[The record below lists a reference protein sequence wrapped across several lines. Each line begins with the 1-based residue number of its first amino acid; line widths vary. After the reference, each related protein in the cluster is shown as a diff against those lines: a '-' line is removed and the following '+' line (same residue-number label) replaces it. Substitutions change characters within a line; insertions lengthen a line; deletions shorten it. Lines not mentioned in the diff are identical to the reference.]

1 MIEQTLKTYM
11 QQLQSLVETQDD
23 HYVISEVLKLESLS
37 KECKTFISS
46 EVLWWA
52 YTAVLRKDPGH
63 RFPINKAHTHTLSEE
78 LLSYY
83 QSVAECTQAELHELL
98 NMFAESYLNGL
109 FRPITTLASFVFRNA
124 DHKSAQDIL
133 TRLNALSIPYFDPL
147 EVIHSMIDPERHPT
161 SIIIAREQFQSACQD
176 VLRSSIGRLRPEQ
189 VIDVLESL
197 FDVMNKTGGT
207 DAIPC
212 ELLHVFFQEAGQQ
225 HIADSLRTSYEQGVY
240 TFTKSDLLEMLQSVM
255 GQSKITQA
263 SIKEST
269 TGVISS
275 RKFFGAK
282 GIMLLTGERLSIA
295 KRRLLLEREVQIEH
309 EAHHIKQDSRDE
321 IERMLHDYRIQDKPL
336 RLIRKSF
343 MGSLPMN
350 IQMHYAN
357 AVFAGD
363 LNCMRKLG
371 ASIDKTVGVEA
382 ALTTCK
388 AFIRQFGNPIR
399 EAKDPMEGLY
409 NLIEMFCKDRD
420 N

>member
-1 MIEQTLKTYM
+1 MIEQTLKTYT
-11 QQLQSLVETQDD
+11 QQLLSLVETQED
-23 HYVISEVLKLESLS
+23 HYVIAEVLELKTLS
-37 KECKTFISS
+37 KECKAFISS

-63 RFPINKAHTHTLSEE
+63 RFPIDKAHVHTLSEE

-83 QSVAECTQAELHELL
+83 QTVAECSQTELQDLL
-98 NMFAESYLNGL
+98 SMFAESYLNGL
-109 FRPITTLASFVFRNA
+109 FRPIATLSSFVFRNA
-124 DHKSAQDIL
+124 DHKSAQEISI
-133 TRLNALSIPYFDPL
+133 RLNALSIPYFDSA
-147 EVIHSMIDPERHPT
+147 EIIHSMIDSTRHLS
-161 SIIIAREQFQSACQD
+161 SIIIAKEQFQSACQD
-176 VLRSSIGRLRPEQ
+176 VFRSSIGRLRSDQ
-189 VIDVLESL
+189 VIDMLGPL
-197 FDVMNKTGGT
+197 FDFMKKTAGK
-207 DAIPC
+207 DAIPS
-212 ELLHVFFQEAGQQ
+212 ELLHAFFQEAGQQ
-225 HIADSLRTSYEQGVY
+225 HIADSLRNSHEQGIHAFAKADLVQVLESCIGH
-240 TFTKSDLLEMLQSVM
+240 SDIPQTSV
-255 GQSKITQA
+255 
-263 SIKEST
+263 KESKA
-269 TGVISS
+269 GLISS

-295 KRRLLLEREVQIEH
+295 KRRLLLEREVQIEQ
-309 EAHHIKQDSRDE
+309 ETHHIKQDSRDE
-321 IERMLHDYRIQDKPL
+321 IERMLHDYQSHDKPL

-343 MGSLPMN
+343 LGSLPMN

-388 AFIRQFGNPIR
+388 AFIRQFGNPVR
-399 EAKDPMEGLY
+399 EAEDPMEGLY

>member
-1 MIEQTLKTYM
+1 MIEQTLKTYT
-11 QQLQSLVETQDD
+11 QQLLSLVETQED
-23 HYVISEVLKLESLS
+23 HYVIAEVLELKTLS
-37 KECKTFISS
+37 KECKAFISS

-63 RFPINKAHTHTLSEE
+63 RFPIDKAHVHTLSEE

-83 QSVAECTQAELHELL
+83 QTVAECSQTELQDLL
-98 NMFAESYLNGL
+98 SMFAESYLNGL
-109 FRPITTLASFVFRNA
+109 FRPIATLSSFVFRNA
-124 DHKSAQDIL
+124 DHKSAQEISI
-133 TRLNALSIPYFDPL
+133 RLNALSIPYFDSA
-147 EVIHSMIDPERHPT
+147 EIIHSMIDSTRHLS
-161 SIIIAREQFQSACQD
+161 SIIIAKEQFQSACQD
-176 VLRSSIGRLRPEQ
+176 VFRSSIGRLRSDQ
-189 VIDVLESL
+189 LIDMLGPL
-197 FDVMNKTGGT
+197 FDFMNKTVGK
-207 DAIPC
+207 DAIPS
-212 ELLHVFFQEAGQQ
+212 ELLHAFFQEAGQQ
-225 HIADSLRTSYEQGVY
+225 LIADSLSNSHEQGIH
-240 TFTKSDLLEMLQSVM
+240 TFAKADLLQVLESCIGHSDIPQTSV
-255 GQSKITQA
+255 
-263 SIKEST
+263 KESK

-295 KRRLLLEREVQIEH
+295 KRRLLLEREVQIEQ
-309 EAHHIKQDSRDE
+309 ETHHIKQDSRDE
-321 IERMLHDYRIQDKPL
+321 IERMLHDYQSHDKPL

-343 MGSLPMN
+343 LGSLPMN

-388 AFIRQFGNPIR
+388 AFIRQFGNPVR
-399 EAKDPMEGLY
+399 EAEDPMEGLY

>member
-1 MIEQTLKTYM
+1 MIEQKLKTYT
-11 QQLQSLVETQDD
+11 QQLLSLVETQDD
-23 HYVISEVLKLESLS
+23 HYVIAEVLELKTLS
-37 KECKTFISS
+37 KECKAFISS

-63 RFPINKAHTHTLSEE
+63 RFPIDKAHVHTLSEE

-83 QSVAECTQAELHELL
+83 QTVAECSQTELHDLL
-98 NMFAESYLNGL
+98 SMFAESYLNGL
-109 FRPITTLASFVFRNA
+109 FRPIATLSSFVFRNA
-124 DHKSAQDIL
+124 DHKSAQEISI
-133 TRLNALSIPYFDPL
+133 RLNALSIPYFDSA
-147 EVIHSMIDPERHPT
+147 EVIHSMIDSKRHLS
-161 SIIIAREQFQSACQD
+161 SIIIANEQFQSACQD
-176 VLRSSIGRLRPEQ
+176 VFRSSIGRLRSDQ
-189 VIDVLESL
+189 VIDMLGPL
-197 FDVMNKTGGT
+197 FDFMNKTIGK
-207 DAIPC
+207 DAIPS
-212 ELLHVFFQEAGQQ
+212 ELLHAFFQEAGQQ
-225 HIADSLRTSYEQGVY
+225 HIADSLRNSHEQGIH
-240 TFTKSDLLEMLQSVM
+240 TFAKADLLQLLESCIGHSDIPQ
-255 GQSKITQA
+255 T
-263 SIKEST
+263 SIKESK

-282 GIMLLTGERLSIA
+282 GIILLTGERLSIA
-295 KRRLLLEREVQIEH
+295 KRRLLLERELQIEQ
-309 EAHHIKQDSRDE
+309 ETYHIKQDSRDE
-321 IERMLHDYRIQDKPL
+321 IARMLHDYQSHDKPL

-343 MGSLPMN
+343 LGSLPMN

-388 AFIRQFGNPIR
+388 AFIRQFGNPVR
-399 EAKDPMEGLY
+399 EAEDPMEGLY

>member
-1 MIEQTLKTYM
+1 MIEQKLKTYT
-11 QQLQSLVETQDD
+11 QQLLSLVETQDD
-23 HYVISEVLKLESLS
+23 HYVIAEVLELKTLS
-37 KECKTFISS
+37 KECKAFISS

-63 RFPINKAHTHTLSEE
+63 RFPIDKAHVHTLSEE

-83 QSVAECTQAELHELL
+83 QTVAECSQTELHDLL
-98 NMFAESYLNGL
+98 SMFAESYLNGL
-109 FRPITTLASFVFRNA
+109 FRPIATLSSFVFRNA
-124 DHKSAQDIL
+124 DHKSAQEISI
-133 TRLNALSIPYFDPL
+133 RLNALSIPYFDSA
-147 EVIHSMIDPERHPT
+147 EVIHSMIDSKRHLS
-161 SIIIAREQFQSACQD
+161 SIIIANEQFQSACQD
-176 VLRSSIGRLRPEQ
+176 VFRSSIGRLRSDQ
-189 VIDVLESL
+189 VIDMLGPL
-197 FDVMNKTGGT
+197 FDFMNKTIGK
-207 DAIPC
+207 DAIPS
-212 ELLHVFFQEAGQQ
+212 ELLHAFFQEAGQQ
-225 HIADSLRTSYEQGVY
+225 HIADSLRNSHEQGIH
-240 TFTKSDLLEMLQSVM
+240 TFAKADLLQLLESCIGHSDIPQ
-255 GQSKITQA
+255 T
-263 SIKEST
+263 SIKESK

-282 GIMLLTGERLSIA
+282 GIILLTGERLSIA
-295 KRRLLLEREVQIEH
+295 KRRLLLERELQIEQ
-309 EAHHIKQDSRDE
+309 ETYHIKQDSRDE
-321 IERMLHDYRIQDKPL
+321 IERMLHIYQSHDKPL

-343 MGSLPMN
+343 LGSLPMN

-388 AFIRQFGNPIR
+388 AFIRQFGNPVR
-399 EAKDPMEGLY
+399 EAEDPMEGLY